1 MENNDI
7 HIENGVL
14 PTYNM
19 NHSFSLMADSHS
31 GSTVGVYSNFFNY
44 QFSEK
49 FSFKSSVHVMNN
61 QFYGANENPFQL
73 SYDLG
78 FSYKL
83 SENSSIQFNMIKL
96 SNPSFRRFASPM
108 GGF

>member
-1 MENNDI
+1 M
-7 HIENGVL
+7 V
-14 PTYNM
+14 
-19 NHSFSLMADSHS
+19 DSHL
-31 GSTVGVYSNFFNY
+31 GSTMGVYSNFFNY

-61 QFYGANENPFQL
+61 QFYGPNENPFQL

-78 FSYKL
+78 FSYKI
-83 SENSSIQFNMIKL
+83 SKSSRIQFNMIKL
-96 SNPSFRRFASPM
+96 SKPSHQQFASPL